1 MDWNSSFMPWKSAT
15 DLMQQKSRFL
25 RLPEAAQTQFSS
37 GCRGTLQG
45 ASAIRRSFLPA
56 VILLTIVA
64 TQAMSPVAAQ
74 DPQLRFGTQVPT
86 EVEAIYSRGLAWLTD
101 NQTEEGNWPGS
112 HSGHGVGDTGICGM
126 AVMAFL
132 ASGEDPNFGRYSE
145 NIRRTVRYMI
155 RQQKAST
162 GYLPGSMYQHGFAM
176 LGLAEAYGAVDE
188 QLLWEGSNQPGQRS
202 IGEALELA
210 VRCAVTSQTKNSW
223 GGWRYTPD
231 STDADTSV
239 SGAVLMGLLA
249 ARNAGIRVPDTCID
263 KALGYFQ
270 KMTSEQGGVGYS
282 GGVGG
287 LGGSKNLQ
295 AICALVL
302 SIGRRTDLKEFQG
315 VSAEVAKNIEHRESS
330 YPFYFRYYM
339 AQALFQSDFE
349 AWQRWNTRTM
359 RQLKSMQ
366 SEDGSFQSGHGR
378 AYGTSMSLLALAL
391 NYRFLPIYER

>member
-1 MDWNSSFMPWKSAT
+1 MT
-15 DLMQQKSRFL
+15 GL
-25 RLPEAAQTQFSS
+25 
-37 GCRGTLQG
+37 
-45 ASAIRRSFLPA
+45 
-56 VILLTIVA
+56 IVA
-64 TQAMSPVAAQ
+64 MPRQISFAMRQPAGLRIRQLMLVPLLCWCAAVNVAGAQ
-74 DPQLRFGTQVPT
+74 DPQIRFGTQVPT

-101 NQTEEGNWPGS
+101 QQTENGNWPGS

-145 NIRRTVRYMI
+145 HIRKTVRYMI
-155 RQQKAST
+155 RQQNAST

-176 LGLAEAYGAVDE
+176 LGLSEVYGALDE
-188 QLLWEGSNQPGQRS
+188 DRLWEGEDQTGQRT

-210 VRCAVTSQTKNSW
+210 VRCAVTAQGKNRW

-231 STDADTSV
+231 SSDSDTSV

-249 ARNAGIRVPDTCID
+249 ARNAGIRVPDDCID

-270 KMTSEQGGVGYS
+270 KMTSKQGGVGYS

-295 AICALVL
+295 AISSLVM
-302 SIGRRTDLKEFQG
+302 SIGRRKDLEEYTA
-315 VSAEVAKNIEHRESS
+315 VSRQVVLNLEHNESS

-349 AWQRWNTRTM
+349 AWQRWNTRTL
-359 RQLKSMQ
+359 RQLKDLQ
-366 SEDGSFQSGHGR
+366 SDDGSFQSGHGQ
-378 AYGTSMSLLALAL
+378 AYGTAMSMLALAL

>member
-1 MDWNSSFMPWKSAT
+1 MPLPRLLGLFLLLVSFPAGSG
-15 DLMQQKSRFL
+15 L
-25 RLPEAAQTQFSS
+25 R
-37 GCRGTLQG
+37 
-45 ASAIRRSFLPA
+45 
-56 VILLTIVA
+56 
-64 TQAMSPVAAQ
+64 AQ

-86 EVEAIYSRGLAWLTD
+86 EVEAMYSRGLEWLTD
-101 NQTEEGNWPGS
+101 NQTDQGNWEGS

-145 NIRRTVRYMI
+145 NICKTIRYMI
-155 RQQKAST
+155 GQQKEST

-188 QLLWEGSNQPGQRS
+188 VRLWEGNDVSNQRG
-202 IGEALELA
+202 IGKTLELA
-210 VRCAVTSQTKNSW
+210 VRCAVTAQGKNRW

-231 STDADTSV
+231 SSDADTSV

-249 ARNAGIRVPDTCID
+249 VRNAGIKVPDDCID
-263 KALGYFQ
+263 KAQAYFQ
-270 KMTSEQGGVGYS
+270 KMTSTQGGVGYS

-287 LGGSKNLQ
+287 QGGSRNLQ
-295 AICALVL
+295 AISSLVM
-302 SIGRRTDLKEFQG
+302 SIGRRKNLKEYEA
-315 VSAEVAKNIEHRESS
+315 VSGQVSRNIEYNEAS

-349 AWQRWNTRTM
+349 SWQRWNTKTM
-359 RQLKSMQ
+359 RQLKGLQ
-366 SEDGSFQSGHGR
+366 NQDGSFQSNHGQ
-378 AYGTSMSLLALAL
+378 AYGTAMSMLALAL

>member
-1 MDWNSSFMPWKSAT
+1 MPHHIQFKIRQSAWFPVHGLLVGLLFCFT
-15 DLMQQKSRFL
+15 TGR
-25 RLPEAAQTQFSS
+25 EAVF
-37 GCRGTLQG
+37 
-45 ASAIRRSFLPA
+45 
-56 VILLTIVA
+56 
-64 TQAMSPVAAQ
+64 AQ
-74 DPQLRFGTQVPT
+74 DPQIRFGTQVPT
-86 EVEAIYSRGLAWLTD
+86 EVEAIYTRGLEWLTD
-101 NQTEEGNWPGS
+101 QQTANGNWPGS

-155 RQQKAST
+155 RQQKGST

-188 QLLWEGSNQPGQRS
+188 ELLWTGEDSVGQRT

-210 VRCAVTSQTKNSW
+210 VRCAVTAQGKNRW

-231 STDADTSV
+231 SSDSDTSV
-239 SGAVLMGLLA
+239 YGAVLMGLLA
-249 ARNAGIRVPDTCID
+249 ARNAGVRVPDECID

-270 KMTSEQGGVGYS
+270 KMTSKQGGVGYS

-295 AICALVL
+295 AISSLVL
-302 SIGRRTDLKEFQG
+302 SIGRRKNVEEYEA
-315 VSAEVAKNIEHRESS
+315 VSKQVVRNIEHNESS

-339 AQALFQSDFE
+339 AQALFQADFE
-349 AWQRWNTRTM
+349 AWQRWNTRTL

-366 SEDGSFQSGHGR
+366 NEDGSFQSGHGP
-378 AYGTSMSLLALAL
+378 AYGTSMSMLALAL